1 MKLYKGLE
9 CPLDGYEI
17 VLFSLSGPDGKTYP
31 LCPFCYNN
39 PPFEG
44 AHKVSLPMCCSWLS
58 DCQFQSGVSFSR
70 TADPVA
76 SWMLDVGRSSIT
88 DSTAHL
94 CSWNWAYKIY
104 RCSHKARA
112 PALP

>member
-17 VLFSLSGPDGKTYP
+17 VQFSLSGPDGKTYA

-44 AHKVSLPMCCSWLS
+44 AHKVIRCPILSLLANNNCC
-58 DCQFQSGVSFSR
+58 Q
-70 TADPVA
+70 ADENLDLKAAPIGMPIRVPRPGAACNGFGEEEPVQ
-76 SWMLDVGRSSIT
+76 RSYMMYW
-88 DSTAHL
+88 D
-94 CSWNWAYKIY
+94 YV
-104 RCSHKARA
+104 RCR
-112 PALP
+112 

>member
-17 VLFSLSGPDGKTYP
+17 VLFSLSGPDGKTYA

-44 AHKVSLPMCCSWLS
+44 AHKVSLCLS
-58 DCQFQSGVSFSR
+58 NPG
-70 TADPVA
+70 
-76 SWMLDVGRSSIT
+76 
-88 DSTAHL
+88 
-94 CSWNWAYKIY
+94 Y
-104 RCSHKARA
+104 
-112 PALP
+112 

>member
-17 VLFSLSGPDGKTYP
+17 VLFSLSGPDGKTYA

-44 AHKVSLPMCCSWLS
+44 AHMVSLCLS
-58 DCQFQSGVSFSR
+58 SPG
-70 TADPVA
+70 
-76 SWMLDVGRSSIT
+76 
-88 DSTAHL
+88 
-94 CSWNWAYKIY
+94 
-104 RCSHKARA
+104 
-112 PALP
+112 